1 MAALSSSAPSKTL
14 ALHASVVVVSPC
26 RCGNKPAIAASVPRR
41 RRGLGGLTT
50 NSSGMNSARFPP
62 IKGSATRISAA
73 DPGSTPS
80 PVPSGGNL
88 PIPGIPPWA
97 QWLVGAIVFAV
108 PLYRQFRAMEDKI
121 EKTAEVAIEVIDKVA
136 EETEKIADEV
146 ADRFPGNET
155 LKKAASKIK
164 AVAEEI
170 EEDADKAEALIE
182 KVDEIMEEMDSIV
195 DSIIDKDKKKKK

>member
-1 MAALSSSAPSKTL
+1 LS
-14 ALHASVVVVSPC
+14 LHASVVVVSPC
-26 RCGNKPAIAASVPRR
+26 RCGNKPAIAASAPRR
-41 RRGLGGLTT
+41 RGGTGLGGLTMS
-50 NSSGMNSARFPP
+50 SSGMNSARLPP

-182 KVDEIMEEMDSIV
+182 KVSLTAQSIAM
-195 DSIIDKDKKKKK
+195 

>member
-1 MAALSSSAPSKTL
+1 
-14 ALHASVVVVSPC
+14 
-26 RCGNKPAIAASVPRR
+26 
-41 RRGLGGLTT
+41 
-50 NSSGMNSARFPP
+50 MNSARLPP

-182 KVDEIMEEMDSIV
+182 KVDEIKEEMDSIV
-195 DSIIDKDKKKKK
+195 DSIIDKDKKKK